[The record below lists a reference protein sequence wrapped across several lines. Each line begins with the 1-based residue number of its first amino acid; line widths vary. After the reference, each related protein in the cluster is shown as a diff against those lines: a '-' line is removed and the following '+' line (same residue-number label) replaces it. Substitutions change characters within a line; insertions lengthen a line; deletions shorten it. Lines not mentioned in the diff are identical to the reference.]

1 MAFAAEPAIAR
12 VLATLE
18 AQCES
23 LREQVAR
30 RPDRANRNLLERLR
44 ELEARMEEARPA
56 ANAAREIQ
64 GAGFVVMRREVLCR
78 GSQWRVPER
87 HISPIIA
94 HSTASA
100 CASYEWAPSQ
110 ELLVYSPILANAW
123 PASLREPASSL
134 EPASAY
140 NSSSDEDSEE
150 LPRGLSE
157 LPAPHRSVP
166 EMSGRSSRPHSLPRR
181 SPAGSSHPAC
191 SGGSPG
197 RRASSRWPGCRRGG
211 ASPGRSRDCRRG
223 RRARCWGRR
232 SDRPTSCG
240 CCR

>member
-44 ELEARMEEARPA
+44 ELEARTEEARPA

-87 HISPIIA
+87 QISPIIA

-140 NSSSDEDSEE
+140 NSSSDADSEE

-157 LPAPHRSVP
+157 LPAPHRKP
-166 EMSGRSSRPHSLPRR
+166 MW
-181 SPAGSSHPAC
+181 
-191 SGGSPG
+191 SGG
-197 RRASSRWPGCRRGG
+197 A
-211 ASPGRSRDCRRG
+211 G
-223 RRARCWGRR
+223 RRARARPEWKPWAAGFRAPPPAPRGDGGRR
-232 SDRPTSCG
+232 LLTAPDRPAEVLEAERPAHLAGSEVRLLQAAPRLTRRSAG
-240 CCR
+240 